1 LMPLPAATS
10 LALITRSSSS
20 SVTKAS
26 PNPTPSPMSSAMNKT
41 RSGRGCTWT
50 GGEARSTNLTV
61 AVFSS
66 ADSRASWMRNRTP
79 R

>member
-1 LMPLPAATS
+1 MPLPASTS
-10 LALITRSSSS
+10 LALTTRSSNR

-26 PNPTPSPMSSAMNKT
+26 PNPMPSPSSSAVN
-41 RSGRGCTWT
+41 RIRNGRGCTWT

-66 ADSRASWMRNRTP
+66 ADNRASWMRNKTP
-79 R
+79 K